1 MTYEYPS
8 YKIDT
13 SGPGSDLAAE
23 TAATLVR
30 IIYIVYYYNIF
41 FKGLFDINNII
52 LLKKKKI
59 GCCLL
64 SFQG

>member
-52 LLKKKKI
+52 LLKKKK
-59 GCCLL
+59 
-64 SFQG
+64 